1 VDGPH
6 PEKISESVMLGLLH
20 ERAAQKISRTS
31 RTGGQ
36 MDRSVI
42 DLGEFDETLGT
53 QELFHSTEIISH

>member
-1 VDGPH
+1 
-6 PEKISESVMLGLLH
+6 MLGLLH